1 MTNTTHPLDASA
13 AAARAA
19 LIRRAEER
27 DARNAAEAAEVA
39 PILARLS
46 DAQKRALDPE
56 EPYWDHTLC
65 IPTRTARALERH
77 GLVHD
82 LRDTGVGATVWAR
95 YTKTGGKV
103 YRALRHEQWMTRKAE
118 MEAESAALS

>member
-1 MTNTTHPLDASA
+1 MTTTTHPLDASA
-13 AAARAA
+13 DAARDA
-19 LIRRAEER
+19 LIRMGQKR
-27 DARNAAEAAEVA
+27 DARNATEAAEVA

-56 EPYWDHTLC
+56 DPYWDHTLC
-65 IPTRTARALERH
+65 IPARTARVLERH

-95 YTKTGGKV
+95 YTETGGKV
-103 YRALRHEQWMTRKAE
+103 YRALRHHAWLARKAE
-118 MEAESAALS
+118 MEAERNR